1 MEFNPLKSRSIFDSE
16 KHDRLEKIFS
26 RDALSQRLRFLSCVS
41 CLQALGDSD
50 ELISILKLAI
60 ENSGD
65 LGDIYE
71 VLLQGYLF
79 CGYPRAIES
88 FFSLQ
93 EALSSI
99 DDLDP
104 GNYTP
109 RHFEPSESL
118 LERGI
123 ETHRTVHGTN
133 FEKMR
138 NKISALC
145 PDLGYLMI
153 AEGYGHIL
161 SRGDLE
167 LKARELAVVSS
178 ITAIDSDRQ
187 LNSHIRG
194 CRNVGCEDI
203 EIYESIFTGLLWLPA
218 ERVEGSLEVW
228 SKITGSVLSESTDDY
243 KK

>member
-1 MEFNPLKSRSIFDSE
+1 MEFNLRKSRSLFDKKKSVF
-16 KHDRLEKIFS
+16 LEKMFS
-26 RDALSQRLRFLSCVS
+26 RDGLSQRDRFISSVS
-41 CLQALGDSD
+41 CLQASGDSD
-50 ELISILKLAI
+50 KLTAILKLAI
-60 ENSGD
+60 EDSGD
-65 LGDIYE
+65 LADIYE

-88 FFSLQ
+88 FFCLS
-93 EALSSI
+93 EALSSR

-109 RHFEPSESL
+109 SHLEQSETL
-118 LERGI
+118 IERGI
-123 ETHRTVHGTN
+123 ETHRKVHGKN

-161 SRGDLE
+161 SRRDLE

-178 ITAIDSDRQ
+178 ISAIGSDRQ

-203 EIYESIFTGLLWLPA
+203 EIYESIFTGLLWLPT
-218 ERVEGSLEVW
+218 ERVEDSLKIW
-228 SKITGSVLSESTDDY
+228 SEITGIGLSESIVDFY
-243 KK
+243 K